1 MSNSLQ
7 PHGLQDTRLPC
18 SSLSHEV
25 CSNSCPLSQWCHPA
39 ISSSI
44 VPFSSFSQSFP
55 ASGSFLM
62 SQLFTSGGQNIRATA
77 SASVLPKY
85 IELISFR
92 MDWFDIA
99 CHPRDSQES
108 SSAPQFESNNSSA
121 LSLLYGPAL
130 TSIHDYCRN
139 HSFEYT
145 DLCQQRFYSMKRQKY
160 TLCKKG
166 HWTTLLFPENYF
178 VIMTDKWAW
187 TRVKSKGLFKG
198 KNILSPG

>member
-1 MSNSLQ
+1 MSDSLQ

-44 VPFSSFSQSFP
+44 VPFSSCSQSFP
-55 ASGSFLM
+55 ASGSFL
-62 SQLFTSGGQNIRATA
+62 SQLFTSHGQNIRATA

-108 SSAPQFESNNSSA
+108 SPAPQFECINSSV
-121 LSLLYGPAL
+121 LSLLYGPTL
-130 TSIHDYCRN
+130 TSGSVCLNKR
-139 HSFEYT
+139 SVCLSC
-145 DLCQQRFYSMKRQKY
+145 DLS
-160 TLCKKG
+160 
-166 HWTTLLFPENYF
+166 
-178 VIMTDKWAW
+178 V
-187 TRVKSKGLFKG
+187 
-198 KNILSPG
+198 